1 MSRPHCICFIS
12 AKGGAGKTVL
22 SASLGLLI
30 AAMGRPVT
38 IADCDAA
45 TNGLTL
51 LYLSKLNRAKASAEQ
66 VCGGI
71 FDEDSESGASSI
83 PGEIAIAPR
92 LSLVP
97 ATYTMESTERV
108 SVEHFSARL
117 DKLILSL
124 DRTPDHDAGY
134 LILDAQA
141 GTDSFAYAAVARADD
156 VVIVSEYDPVSA
168 EGIERLRIEFGSHL
182 PLGRTWTLF
191 NKLLPD
197 FATEVGSFLKVAGF
211 LPPMPWNA
219 DVIRAYTR
227 RELAIDAE
235 NGNTYTLGMLAIIG
249 SLLPDELGATVE
261 EWKQQRAGVLREPI
275 ITKLSNLEEEIAQL
289 ERSSVEISY
298 QLAQDER
305 KIPRRR
311 VSIALG
317 GAFVVIVG
325 LSLGLWSTTLPFSAI
340 WASVGVAAAAVTATA
355 AVITAWFARGGS
367 RESSVQLAATK
378 RSIERQIADLTEQRS
393 RYQALMLADTDEL
406 LSGRGL

>member
-1 MSRPHCICFIS
+1 VSKPHCICFIS

-22 SASLGLLI
+22 SASLSLLI
-30 AAMGRPVT
+30 AAMERPVT

-51 LYLSKLNRAKASAEQ
+51 LYLSKLNRAKANAER
-66 VCGGI
+66 VFGGI
-71 FDEDSESGASSI
+71 FDEDSASSV

-108 SVEHFSARL
+108 SVEYFSARL
-117 DKLILSL
+117 DELIRSL
-124 DRTPDHDAGY
+124 TRTPDQDAGY

-168 EGIERLRIEFGSHL
+168 EGIERLKIEFGSRL
-182 PLGRTWTLF
+182 PVGHTWTLF

-227 RELAIDAE
+227 RELAVDAE
-235 NGNTYTLGMLAIIG
+235 NGNTYTLGILAIIG

-275 ITKLSNLEEEIAQL
+275 VTKLSDLEEEIKQL

-298 QLAQDER
+298 QLVQDER

-311 VSIALG
+311 ISVALAG
-317 GAFVVIVG
+317 TFIIIVG
-325 LSLGLWSTTLPFSAI
+325 VVVGLWSTTLPFNAI
-340 WASVGVAAAAVTATA
+340 WASVGVASAAVAATAT
-355 AVITAWFARGGS
+355 VITAWFARGAS

-393 RYQALMLADTDEL
+393 RYQALILAGTDEL